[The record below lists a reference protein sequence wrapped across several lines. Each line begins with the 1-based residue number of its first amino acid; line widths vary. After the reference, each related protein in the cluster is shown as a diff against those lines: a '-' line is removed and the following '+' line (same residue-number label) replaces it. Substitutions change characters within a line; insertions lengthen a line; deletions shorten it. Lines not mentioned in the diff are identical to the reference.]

1 MMRKDLVGLSLA
13 KTRIGKKDYQ
23 IKVDDE
29 VEVTLH
35 TICLPNERVVH
46 LPIFLK
52 FSIED
57 DECHFAAHWSERDNY
72 CPRAFL

>member
-29 VEVTLH
+29 VV
-35 TICLPNERVVH
+35 
-46 LPIFLK
+46 
-52 FSIED
+52 
-57 DECHFAAHWSERDNY
+57 W
-72 CPRAFL
+72 